1 MIYLFLILHPQA
13 GSRADNISNFLGSF
27 LNKFTLCH
35 QAEIHYYY
43 TVVIFAISDVRSH
56 AGSDCLTQKPLVEWS
71 VDFFLTF
78 SILGFS

>member
-1 MIYLFLILHPQA
+1 M
-13 GSRADNISNFLGSF
+13 GRGADNISNFLLSF

-56 AGSDCLTQKPLVEWS
+56 VGSGYLTQKLLVEW
-71 VDFFLTF
+71 VCRFFFLTF